1 MDKQWRFDKKLSYE
15 NMDIINKN
23 IRTPCLSSDT
33 LTIKNNETQT
43 LIRRTSKK
51 AAVQS
56 SLGLRS
62 VGQVGTTV
70 SHLPMAQRILAS
82 PWRSLFI
89 GVMVCNQNC
98 EWSAIIVQ
106 LYFPLPFHNGA
117 WANTRTAPTILL
129 FKRVTDPSIYR
140 NMTFSLV
147 EQKNNSNNK
156 LVLV

>member
-1 MDKQWRFDKKLSYE
+1 
-15 NMDIINKN
+15 MDIINRN

-43 LIRRTSKK
+43 LIRRTSKM
-51 AAVQS
+51 AVFPTRVRVSIEVSGFLGAVVAVQS

-82 PWRSLFI
+82 PRRSLFI

-98 EWSAIIVQ
+98 E
-106 LYFPLPFHNGA
+106 
-117 WANTRTAPTILL
+117 
-129 FKRVTDPSIYR
+129 
-140 NMTFSLV
+140 
-147 EQKNNSNNK
+147 
-156 LVLV
+156 